1 MFKQFTCYFA
11 MLFLAFSLG
20 AQQIHVTHQTH
31 DHEGTGIDKCHTME
45 MDQMLRNKFP
55 EIGTL
60 SDFEEWLEP
69 RVRAYKR
76 DVAEGRNAR
85 MVLTVPIIFHIIHN
99 GEAVGSG
106 TNIAATFV
114 NAQLV
119 QLNNDFRKILG
130 TSGYNTN
137 PVGAD
142 TELQFCAALV
152 DPNGNVLAEPGINRI
167 NRNTQGWS
175 TPPYSDTY
183 IDATIKPQSIWDPTD
198 YVNVWVMSLGGGL
211 LGYAQFPNMSGVG
224 GLPSDNGPAETDGVV
239 VLYNSVGSSTVPFP
253 GGSPYDLGRTLTHE
267 LGHFFGLLHT
277 FQGGCGASNDFCDD
291 TPKVASPSFGC
302 PTGRT
307 TCSGSVAMIENYM
320 DYSDDACMNIFTL
333 DQKARIQA
341 VMANSPRR
349 MELTSSTACSVSM
362 ACATCPLISAV
373 SFTTGCDDQ
382 NTCFPIDDVYPT
394 TFTLTHQ
401 SCASETGDGQFSVVF
416 DPSGDNI
423 VFGPFN
429 YSTGTTTEV
438 QIYTPY
444 GAVTGDEVGVYDN
457 DFSCGF
463 TYPNTFN
470 PSPLPGCSNYA
481 LPVVNCPPTWNAC
494 PGSSIEPATT
504 GTATAQDCDGN
515 ALTVS
520 HSDLEIGVGLS
531 PGESVIQRTWTS
543 APDVMGNTG
552 TCIQIINRD
561 DATPPTVTT
570 GSIGTCYPT
579 VEAAEAAALAA
590 TSATDNCPGA
600 LTETTS
606 TVGNCSA
613 TIMVTTADAYGN
625 SATTAYNT
633 RIDNADPMVTQG
645 MIAACYPTVAAAE
658 AAALAATSA
667 TDNCSGLLTETVS
680 TEGTCSA
687 TITVTTTDGC
697 GNSATTTYNTR
708 IDNTPPTL
716 VCLTNTVFLAPS
728 GTYTLQTA
736 DVLNTASSFDN
747 CGAYTV
753 TGISPASVDCS
764 QFGTVVP
771 VTVTAVDECGNTS
784 SCVANIT
791 VLKGAA
797 LPPPYVNNEVGT
809 LGQTPGAAV
818 YDPCEQ
824 IFTVTSTGF
833 STTISDDVHYAYQT
847 ICGNI
852 SITARVLSVQN
863 GYGGIMLRETLM
875 PGAKKTG
882 LKATPSITTS
892 IIREI
897 RSVTNG
903 AELQSYLPIPMGHTW
918 LRLTRNG
925 NVFQGLT
932 SPNGV
937 NWTLR
942 FTTTIMAENCLLVG
956 FFAEAY
962 NVNDIATVDFGPV
975 SIVGST
981 PIIGSP
987 GTFENAMFYFG
998 SKLETIQ
1005 FYPNPT
1011 NGLVTADLSDLIGQN
1026 LNISILNTLGK
1037 TVWIRDV
1044 DQVVESTETIDLSGQ
1059 VSGIYWVRIQT
1070 ADGTTV
1076 TRRLVLA
1083 K

>member
-1 MFKQFTCYFA
+1 MIKRFTGWVALLFFA
-11 MLFLAFSLG
+11 VSLG
-20 AQQIHVTHQTH
+20 AQQIHQTLQAH
-31 DHEGTGIDKCHTME
+31 DHDGHGIDKCHTME
-45 MDQMLRNKFP
+45 VDQKLREKFP

-175 TPPYSDTY
+175 APPYSDTY

-253 GGSPYDLGRTLTHE
+253 GASPYDLGRTLTHE

-277 FQGGCGASNDFCDD
+277 FQGGCGANNDFCDD

-320 DYSDDACMNIFTL
+320 DYSDDACMNIFTI

-349 MELTSSTACSVSM
+349 MELTNSTACSVPL

-373 SFTTGCDDQ
+373 SFTTGCDDK
-382 NTCFPIDDVYPT
+382 NTCFPIDDTYPT

-401 SCASETGDGQFSVVF
+401 SCASETGDGQFSVVY

-463 TYPNTFN
+463 TYSNTFN
-470 PSPLPGCSNYA
+470 PSPLPGCSNYST
-481 LPVVNCPPTWNAC
+481 PVVTCPPTWYAC
-494 PGSSIEPATT
+494 PGTSIVPATT
-504 GTATAQDCDGN
+504 GMATAQDCEGG
-515 ALTVS
+515 ALAVS
-520 HSDLEIGVGLS
+520 YSDVEIGVGLS
-531 PGESVIQRTWTS
+531 PGESIIQRTWTS
-543 APDVMGNTG
+543 APDIMGHRG
-552 TCIQIINRD
+552 FCIQIINRD
-561 DATPPTVTT
+561 DTTPPTVMT
-570 GSIGTCYPT
+570 GSIAACYPT
-579 VEAAEAAALAA
+579 AAAAEAAAQAA
-590 TSATDNCPGA
+590 TSATDNCPGI
-600 LTETTS
+600 LIETAS
-606 TVGNCSA
+606 TMGTCAA
-613 TIMVTTADAYGN
+613 TVTVTTADAY
-625 SATTAYNT
+625 
-633 RIDNADPMVTQG
+633 
-645 MIAACYPTVAAAE
+645 
-658 AAALAATSA
+658 
-667 TDNCSGLLTETVS
+667 
-680 TEGTCSA
+680 
-687 TITVTTTDGC
+687 

-716 VCLTNTVFLAPS
+716 VCRTNTVFLTPS
-728 GTYTLQTA
+728 GTYTLQIA
-736 DVLNTASSFDN
+736 DVLNTGSSFDN
-747 CGAYTV
+747 CGSYTV
-753 TGISPASVDCS
+753 TGINPASVDCS
-764 QFGTVVP
+764 QFGLVVP

-791 VLKGAA
+791 VLKGTA
-797 LPPPYVNNEVGT
+797 LPPPYVQNAVGT
-809 LGQTPGAAV
+809 SGQTPGTAV

-833 STTISDDVHYAYQT
+833 STNTGDDVHFAHQT
-847 ICGNI
+847 LCSNS
-852 SITARVLSVQN
+852 SITAHVLDAED
-863 GYGGIMLRETLM
+863 GWGGIMLRETLL
-875 PGAKKTG
+875 PGSKKVA
-882 LKATPSITTS
+882 LKVDFGPSGS
-892 IIREI
+892 NSLIREV
-897 RSVTNG
+897 RSATNG
-903 AELQSYLPIPMGHTW
+903 IEQQQSFPIPPGHTW

-925 NVFQGLT
+925 NIFQGLT
-932 SPNGV
+932 SLNGV
-937 NWTLR
+937 NWTVR
-942 FTTTIMAENCLLVG
+942 FSVPVNMTNCLLAG
-956 FFAEAY
+956 LFTEAY
-962 NVNDIATVDFGPV
+962 NVNDIATADFGSVSVTGSGPV
-975 SIVGST
+975 IPLSANGSGIAT
-981 PIIGSP
+981 AEDG
-987 GTFENAMFYFG
+987 F
-998 SKLETIQ
+998 KLESIR
-1005 FYPNPT
+1005 FFPNPT
-1011 NGLVTADLSDLIGQN
+1011 KGIVTADLNGLNGQSLN
-1026 LNISILNTLGK
+1026 LCVFNSLGQA
-1037 TVWIRDV
+1037 VWIREIDK
-1044 DQVVESTETIDLSGQ
+1044 VVEDTVTIDLSGQ
-1059 VSGIYWVRIQT
+1059 ESGIYWVRIRT
-1070 ADGTTV
+1070 AEGTTV
-1076 TRRLVLA
+1076 TRRLVLT